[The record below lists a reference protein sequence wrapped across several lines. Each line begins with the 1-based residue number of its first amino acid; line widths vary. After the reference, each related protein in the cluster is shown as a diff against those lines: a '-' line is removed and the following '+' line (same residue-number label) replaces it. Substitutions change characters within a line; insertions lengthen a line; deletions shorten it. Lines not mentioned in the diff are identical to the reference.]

1 VRWRSPPHRRFGMA
15 TKTSASRAPAGFSA
29 IELLVVI
36 ALGTILVAVAW
47 ARMSTLVPIYRLEGA
62 ARNLAA
68 DLQKARGRAIAD
80 GKCSRVVINVGAKTY
95 QFQQA
100 ASSTCSSFAAL
111 PGEGTRQ
118 IDDANSLTVAFA
130 SGSNPVFDTRG
141 AVPTT
146 AAITLTNH
154 DNAVR
159 TIFVQSTGL
168 IRVQ

>member
-1 VRWRSPPHRRFGMA
+1 MS
-15 TKTSASRAPAGFSA
+15 TETSSRGASAGFSV
-29 IELLVVI
+29 IELMVVI
-36 ALGTILVAVAW
+36 AIGAIIVAVAW
-47 ARMSTLVPIYRLEGA
+47 VRMSTLVPLYRLEGA
-62 ARNLAA
+62 ARDLAA
-68 DLQKARGRAIAD
+68 ELQKARGRAIAE
-80 GKCSRVVINVGAKTY
+80 GKCTTVVINVGAKTY
-95 QFQQA
+95 QFQRA
-100 ASSTCSSFAAL
+100 PSSTCSGFTTV
-111 PGEGTRQ
+111 PGEGTKT

-168 IRVQ
+168 VRVQ